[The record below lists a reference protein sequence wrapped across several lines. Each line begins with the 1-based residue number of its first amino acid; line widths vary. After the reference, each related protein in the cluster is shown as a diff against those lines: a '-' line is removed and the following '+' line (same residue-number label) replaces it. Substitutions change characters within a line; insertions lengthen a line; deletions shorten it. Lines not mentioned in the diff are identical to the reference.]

1 MGTTTLLVLDQ
12 RLLEAIGDWKQHAV
26 TTALGAN
33 TALISTH
40 LQLYRSTADYFTTW
54 YAYMEDQVNAG
65 QERFIV
71 VDDGTSTLSAIS
83 AWAANTTGTDE
94 TFRLS
99 RIRWDDRKL
108 AINNAIRET
117 YPKTLRYLDYR
128 ILATGNILPNAHFE
142 DWASSTQ
149 PDKYTAASGTT
160 EANTTVTYI
169 RGGSKSAKVTSNGTN
184 DYFYLNSDNYPR
196 LLDLMDKTVTAK
208 VWAYPAGTAD
218 NATVEVYTLQAD
230 GTAQSTLISTT
241 ECPADAWTLL
251 KLEDQELNDDLVN
264 VQVRFKVAS
273 STGIVYFDDARVYAT
288 ERREYLLP
296 TDFVLG
302 TLQRVGIQTR
312 GYSDDICDDLHP
324 QYWEP
329 VYGWQIIPDGAD
341 HYLQLP
347 AFYTN
352 NRRIR
357 LIGDCPLEV
366 LDASSDTIS
375 LSEEQPRN
383 LLIKYAEYK
392 LFEALSASPASE
404 DVTRYERAAQK
415 ALGEYYR
422 LLPSARMMRTG
433 TRLNIRMY

>member
-1 MGTTTLLVLDQ
+1 MGTTTLLSLDE
-12 RLLEAIGDWKQHAV
+12 RLLGAIGDLKRHAV

-40 LQLYRSTADYFTTW
+40 LQMYRSNADVFNTW
-54 YAYMEDQVNAG
+54 WIYIEDQVNAG
-65 QERFIV
+65 AERYV
-71 VDDGTSTLSAIS
+71 VDDDGTSTLSVLS
-83 AWAANTTGTDE
+83 ALAANTTGTDE

-99 RIRWDDRKL
+99 RSRWADRKL

-117 YPKTLRYLDYR
+117 YPATLRYLDYR
-128 ILATGNILPNAHFE
+128 TLVMGNILPNAHFE

-160 EANTTVTYI
+160 EANTTVAYI
-169 RGGSKSAKVTSNGTN
+169 RGGAKSTKLTSNGTN
-184 DYFYLNSDNYPR
+184 DYFYLNSDDYPR

-208 VWAYPAGTAD
+208 VWVHPAGTAD
-218 NATVEVYTLQAD
+218 NATIIIYTKDKAGSTQTLASTTACGADVYTL
-230 GTAQSTLISTT
+230 L
-241 ECPADAWTLL
+241 E
-251 KLEDQELNDDLVN
+251 LEDQELNDDLVN
-264 VQVRFKVAS
+264 VQIRFNVAS

-296 TDFVLG
+296 TDFALG
-302 TLQRVGIQTR
+302 TLQQVYVQTR
-312 GYSDDICDDLHP
+312 GYSDDICDDLLSE
-324 QYWEP
+324 YWEE
-329 VYGWQIIPDGAD
+329 VYGSNIIRDGAD
-341 HYLQLP
+341 YYLQLP
-347 AFYTN
+347 AFYSN

-392 LFEALSASPASE
+392 LLQAKTSTPASE
-404 DVTRYERAAQK
+404 DVSRYKQAARD
-415 ALGEYYR
+415 ALNEYYR

-433 TRLNIRMY
+433 TRLNVRMY